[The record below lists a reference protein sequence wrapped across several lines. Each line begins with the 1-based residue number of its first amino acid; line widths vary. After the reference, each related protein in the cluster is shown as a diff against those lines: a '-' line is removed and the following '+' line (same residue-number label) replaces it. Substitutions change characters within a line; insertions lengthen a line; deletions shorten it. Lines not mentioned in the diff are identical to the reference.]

1 MVFLGIGGIGMSAL
15 ARHYLRLGSAVFGYD
30 KSRTS
35 ITSALELEGAQ
46 ICYTEELS
54 EYPGWRPEETTV
66 IYTPAV
72 PKKLAWFNFFKA
84 YSPIKRSQA
93 LGLIANARKCIA
105 IAGTHGKTSASSML
119 VHLMDQAGLD
129 PTAFIGG
136 IMTQTG
142 TNYRLGNSDFIIV
155 EADEFDRS
163 LLYLKPWASAVTTID
178 EDHLDIY
185 SDKKDLLDTFDAF
198 VEQTNGPTF
207 TGSTLDRTTQVGSPE
222 NHCWAS
228 DIQPQQGA
236 YSFIIHLEGHALQT
250 RLHMPGRHNVYNALL
265 AASLA
270 HHAGVSPEQIARSL
284 PLFKGIKRRFEF
296 HLQGAQVLIEDY
308 AHHPTEIKSL
318 MDSIDELYPNEK
330 VCLLFQ
336 PHLYSRTRDFMDGFV
351 QQLSRAEY
359 CLLLPIYAAREKP
372 IAGVNSQVLAS
383 SIIGAKV
390 VHEFDLIAK
399 VKQTQASVILVVGA
413 GDVGDFVSPLKE
425 ALS

>member
-30 KSRTS
+30 KSRTL

-54 EYPGWRPEETTV
+54 QYPGWRPEETTV

-72 PKKLAWFNFFKA
+72 PKKLAWFNFFEA
-84 YSPIKRSQA
+84 YSPIKRAQA

-105 IAGTHGKTSASSML
+105 IAGTHGKTSTASML
-119 VHLMDQAGLD
+119 VHLMDYAGLD

-163 LLYLKPWASAVTTID
+163 LLHLQPWASAVTTID

-198 VEQTNGPTF
+198 VEQTSGPTF
-207 TGSTLDRTTQVGSPE
+207 TGSTLERTTQVGSPE

-236 YSFIIHLEGHALQT
+236 YSFILHIEGQALQT

-270 HHAGVSPEQIARSL
+270 HHAGVSPEQIACSL

-296 HLQGAQVLIEDY
+296 HLQGVKVLIEDY

-318 MDSIDELYPNEK
+318 MDSIDELYPSDK

-351 QQLSRAEY
+351 QQLSRAEF
-359 CLLLPIYAAREKP
+359 CLLLPIYAAREEP

-383 SIIGAKV
+383 AIIGAKV
-390 VHEFDLIAK
+390 VDELDLVAK

-413 GDVGDFVSPLKE
+413 GDVGDFVLPLKE

>member
-72 PKKLAWFNFFKA
+72 PKKLAWFNFFEA

-207 TGSTLDRTTQVGSPE
+207 TGSTLDRTTQVGSPD

-236 YSFIIHLEGHALQT
+236 YSFIIHLEGQALQT

-270 HHAGVSPEQIARSL
+270 HHAGVSPEQIASSL

-296 HLQGAQVLIEDY
+296 HLQGAKVLIEDY

-359 CLLLPIYAAREKP
+359 CLLLPIYAAREEP

-390 VHEFDLIAK
+390 VHEFDLVAK